1 MRTNRALPLHLRE
14 IIATIRDVAQNEYG
28 LDFFET
34 IFEMVDYKQ
43 INELAAYGGFPT
55 RYPHWRFGM
64 EYEQLSKSA
73 EYGLSKIYEMVINND
88 LFYAYLLEGNNLVD
102 QKTVIA
108 HVYGHVDFF
117 KNNYYFSK
125 TDRKM
130 VDKMAN
136 HGARIRRHLDRRGI
150 EKVEDFIDTCLSLD
164 NLIDYYSPFIE
175 RETPEE
181 PENHEEPRTREVPKF
196 KAKDYMDEYI
206 NPSSYIE
213 EQKRK
218 MAEEDAQRKNFPR
231 EPQRDIMKFL
241 LENAPLEGWESDIL
255 SIIREEAYYF
265 APQGQTKIMNE
276 GWACVAADTRVFT
289 SAGLVTM
296 EALVN
301 GRLEVVSDGE
311 RPQDV
316 YDYNIIP
323 DHQTVTLRTR
333 RGLRLIGSNNHRIL
347 NADGQTWSR
356 LDELGV
362 GDEIRVS
369 GGADLWPVEEVT
381 LDWSAPER
389 RNLQDVAEQAEVS
402 LSTVLRFRAG
412 SNIRR
417 SSAVASALELYECE
431 QNQALP
437 QSVNKRRAICIPAT
451 VTRELGRFLGGL
463 VGDGHISRVK
473 RNLGFTSGD
482 YAHALRFAEIGRAL
496 FDVMPVI
503 KQDEGRWRVLFHAE
517 NLSDW
522 LTEDLGLTDGPS
534 AHDKKIPEAILRSPK
549 AVVSAFLRGLFDA
562 DGYAGK
568 QGVILSTSS
577 ETMSEQ
583 VQLLLLNFGILN
595 RRREQSDGCWHVHI
609 AGKSAGLFA
618 EEIGFDL
625 ERKSVA
631 LAAYIAEHQ
640 WFKEEAWTD
649 EVVSV
654 EVGRA
659 DVYDISVR
667 ETHRYAAAG
676 FVNHNSYWHSKI
688 LTERVLDDSE
698 IIDFAD
704 INSKVMYSAPGQF
717 NPYKL
722 GVALYRDIEDRWNRG
737 KFGKEWREVDDLER
751 RVNWDRELGLG
762 RQKIFEVRKIYND
775 VTFIDE
781 FLTED
786 FARENKMFTFGY
798 NRKSGNWEIE
808 SREFQ
813 EVKEKLLTQLT
824 NFGQPFIYVK
834 DGNFKN
840 RGELLLHHKFDG
852 TPLRLDYAQGVLEAL
867 HRVWKRPV
875 NIETISEDR
884 GTLLS
889 YDGTEHHDSDFDYE
903 PI

>member
-14 IIATIRDVAQNEYG
+14 IIAQIRDVAQNEYG

-88 LFYAYLLEGNNLVD
+88 PSYAYLLEGNNLVD

-175 RETPEE
+175 REAPEE
-181 PENHEEPRTREVPKF
+181 PENLEEPRARQVPKF

-213 EQKRK
+213 AQKRK
-218 MAEEDAQRKNFPR
+218 LAEEEAQRKNFPR

-241 LENAPLEGWESDIL
+241 LEHAPLEGWESDIL

-276 GWACVAADTRVFT
+276 GWA
-289 SAGLVTM
+289 
-296 EALVN
+296 
-301 GRLEVVSDGE
+301 
-311 RPQDV
+311 
-316 YDYNIIP
+316 
-323 DHQTVTLRTR
+323 
-333 RGLRLIGSNNHRIL
+333 
-347 NADGQTWSR
+347 
-356 LDELGV
+356 
-362 GDEIRVS
+362 
-369 GGADLWPVEEVT
+369 
-381 LDWSAPER
+381 
-389 RNLQDVAEQAEVS
+389 
-402 LSTVLRFRAG
+402 
-412 SNIRR
+412 
-417 SSAVASALELYECE
+417 
-431 QNQALP
+431 
-437 QSVNKRRAICIPAT
+437 
-451 VTRELGRFLGGL
+451 
-463 VGDGHISRVK
+463 
-473 RNLGFTSGD
+473 
-482 YAHALRFAEIGRAL
+482 
-496 FDVMPVI
+496 
-503 KQDEGRWRVLFHAE
+503 
-517 NLSDW
+517 
-522 LTEDLGLTDGPS
+522 
-534 AHDKKIPEAILRSPK
+534 
-549 AVVSAFLRGLFDA
+549 
-562 DGYAGK
+562 
-568 QGVILSTSS
+568 
-577 ETMSEQ
+577 
-583 VQLLLLNFGILN
+583 
-595 RRREQSDGCWHVHI
+595 
-609 AGKSAGLFA
+609 
-618 EEIGFDL
+618 
-625 ERKSVA
+625 
-631 LAAYIAEHQ
+631 
-640 WFKEEAWTD
+640 
-649 EVVSV
+649 
-654 EVGRA
+654 
-659 DVYDISVR
+659 
-667 ETHRYAAAG
+667 
-676 FVNHNSYWHSKI
+676 SYWHSKI
-688 LTERVLDDSE
+688 LTERILDDSE

-722 GVALYRDIEDRWNRG
+722 GVALYRDIEERWNRG

-808 SREFQ
+808 SREFK
-813 EVKEKLLTQLT
+813 EIKEKLLTQLT

>member
-1 MRTNRALPLHLRE
+1 MRTIRTLPLHLRE
-14 IIATIRDVAQNEYG
+14 IIEHIRDVAQNEYG

-88 LFYAYLLEGNNLVD
+88 PSYAYLLEGNNLVD

-136 HGARIRRHLDRRGI
+136 HGARVRRHLDRRGI

-175 RETPEE
+175 RESQEE
-181 PENHEEPRTREVPKF
+181 FAEPDELRTREIPKF

-206 NPSSYIE
+206 NPSSYID

-218 MAEEDAQRKNFPR
+218 IDEEEARRKNFPR
-231 EPQRDIMKFL
+231 DPQRDVMKFL

-265 APQGQTKIMNE
+265 APQGQTKVMNE
-276 GWACVAADTRVFT
+276 GWACVAADTPIF
-289 SAGLVTM
+289 SSEGLVTM
-296 EALVN
+296 KELVT
-301 GRLEVVSDGE
+301 GRLQVVSDGE
-311 RPQDV
+311 EPQDV

-323 DHQTVTLRTR
+323 GHETITVRTR
-333 RGLRLIGSNNHRIL
+333 RGLRLTGSNNHRVL
-347 NADGQTWSR
+347 NVGGQSWSR
-356 LDELGV
+356 LDELEE

-369 GGADLWPVEEVT
+369 GGAGLWPQKEVA
-381 LDWSAPER
+381 LQWDAPER
-389 RNLQDVAEQAEVS
+389 CSLQDVAERADVS
-402 LSTVLRFRAG
+402 LSTVIRYRDGATIRG
-412 SNIRR
+412 SA
-417 SSAVASALELYECE
+417 AVASALERYDSP
-431 QNQALP
+431 QNQLLP
-437 QSVNKRRAICIPAT
+437 QSVNKRRAVRIPAT
-451 VTRELGRFLGGL
+451 VTCELGRFLGGL

-482 YAHALRFAEIGRAL
+482 HVHALRFAEMGREL
-496 FDVMPVI
+496 FEVSPVI
-503 KQDEGRWRVLFHAE
+503 KKDDGRWRVLFHAE
-517 NLSDW
+517 NLSEW
-522 LTEDLGLTDGPS
+522 LTEEVGLTDGPS
-534 AHDKKIPEAILRSPK
+534 ASDKKVPDVILRSPK
-549 AVVSAFLRGLFDA
+549 PVVSAFLRGLFDA

-595 RRREQSDGCWHVHI
+595 RRRQQVDGCWHVHI
-609 AGKSAGLFA
+609 AGKSASLFA
-618 EEIGFDL
+618 DEIGFDL
-625 ERKSVA
+625 KRKSAA
-631 LAAYIAEHQ
+631 LAAYICEHQ
-640 WFKEEAWTD
+640 WFKEESWSD
-649 EVVSV
+649 EIVSV
-654 EVGRA
+654 EAGRE

-667 ETHRYAAAG
+667 QTHRYAAGG
-676 FVNHNSYWHSKI
+676 FVNHNSFWHSKI

-704 INSKVMYSAPGQF
+704 INSKVMHSAPGQF

-751 RVNWDRELGLG
+751 KVNWNKELGLG
-762 RQKIFEVRKIYND
+762 RDKIFEVRKIYND
-775 VTFIDE
+775 VSFIDE
-781 FLTED
+781 FLTEE

-798 NRKSGNWEIE
+798 NRKSANWEIE
-808 SREFQ
+808 SREFR

-840 RGELLLHHKFDG
+840 RGELLLHHEFDG
-852 TPLRLDYAQGVLEAL
+852 TPLRFDYAQGVLEAL

-875 NIETISEDR
+875 NIETMSEER

-889 YDGTEHHDSDFDYE
+889 FDGTEHSDSAFDYE
-903 PI
+903 PL